1 MRNEIDVARD
11 QLNRGNEVVIIFG
24 KKPGR
29 PTGREYLPL
38 YCKNLSL
45 ASRTVRDDF
54 PDEKNWTI
62 MKTAEFIERE
72 GRIK

>member
-11 QLNRGNEVVIIFG
+11 QLNRGNEVVIVFEKRSG
-24 KKPGR
+24 L
-29 PTGREYLPL
+29 LPL

-54 PDEKNWTI
+54 RDEKNWTI
-62 MKTAEFIERE
+62 LKTAELIDRG
-72 GRIK
+72 GRAK